1 MANEH
6 LPANKKQAL
15 DEELLLGDRDYD
27 ALATRYGVS
36 KIFILRASR
45 DLGIRAGNS
54 DEALAR
60 YSTLGKQII
69 AAFGRSEQ
77 PDETALIAESGF
89 PLTEHLMASAAA
101 SLNTEIHYTRLVW
114 LKRSARPSTRAR
126 T

>member
-1 MANEH
+1 MRG
-6 LPANKKQAL
+6 
-15 DEELLLGDRDYD
+15 LGVERTGPLIASY
-27 ALATRYGVS
+27 R
-36 KIFILRASR
+36 LR
-45 DLGIRAGNS
+45 L
-54 DEALAR
+54 
-60 YSTLGKQII
+60 